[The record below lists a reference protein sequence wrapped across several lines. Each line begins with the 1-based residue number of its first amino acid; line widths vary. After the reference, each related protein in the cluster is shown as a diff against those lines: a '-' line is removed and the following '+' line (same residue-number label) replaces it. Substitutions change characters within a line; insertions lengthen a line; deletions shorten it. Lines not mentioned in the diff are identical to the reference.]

1 MYDIFGPIGE
11 VANKTIS
18 FQLDA
23 QKMEKYK
30 HFVQKKTKEELK
42 SKSPTKDSQ
51 NETQI
56 GPFFEVHNRS
66 DGKNI
71 LDLKRA
77 HDG

>member
-1 MYDIFGPIGE
+1 MYDIFGPNAE
-11 VANKTIS
+11 VGNKTIS

-30 HFVQKKTKEELK
+30 HFIQKKAKEEVK

-51 NETQI
+51 NDSHI

-66 DGKNI
+66 DGKN
-71 LDLKRA
+71 LFGLKRA
-77 HDG
+77 YEG

>member
-1 MYDIFGPIGE
+1 M
-11 VANKTIS
+11 ANKTIS
-18 FQLDA
+18 FHLDT

-30 HFVQKKTKEELK
+30 HFIQKNAKEELK

-51 NETQI
+51 NESQP
-56 GPFFEVHNRS
+56 GPFFEIHNRS

-77 HDG
+77 YEG